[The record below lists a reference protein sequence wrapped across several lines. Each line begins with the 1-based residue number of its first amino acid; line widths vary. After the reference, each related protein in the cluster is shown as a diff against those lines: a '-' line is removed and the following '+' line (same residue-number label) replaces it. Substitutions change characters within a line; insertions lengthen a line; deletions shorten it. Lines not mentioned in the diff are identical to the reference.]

1 MIEALYIG
9 ALFLTALVIAD
20 FIVGRIERLM
30 RKKTRIKRHRQAAR
44 DMEAMSN
51 LYNELLLKEVLGDG
65 QN

>member
-20 FIVGRIERLM
+20 FIVGRLERLM
-30 RKKTRIKRHRQAAR
+30 RKKTRLERHRQAAR

-51 LYNELLLKEVLGDG
+51 LYNELLFKEVLGNG

>member
-30 RKKTRIKRHRQAAR
+30 RKKTRLKRHRQAAR

>member
-30 RKKTRIKRHRQAAR
+30 RKKARLKRYRQAAR

-65 QN
+65 QH

>member
-20 FIVGRIERLM
+20 FIVGRIERFM
-30 RKKTRIKRHRQAAR
+30 RKKTRLERHRQAAR

-51 LYNELLLKEVLGDG
+51 LYNELLLKEALGDG

>member
-30 RKKTRIKRHRQAAR
+30 RRKHA
-44 DMEAMSN
+44 
-51 LYNELLLKEVLGDG
+51 
-65 QN
+65 

>member
-30 RKKTRIKRHRQAAR
+30 RKKTRLKHHRQAAR

>member
-30 RKKTRIKRHRQAAR
+30 RTKKRLERHRQAAR

-51 LYNELLLKEVLGDG
+51 LYNELLFKEVLGNG

>member
-30 RKKTRIKRHRQAAR
+30 RKKTRLKRHRQAAR

-51 LYNELLLKEVLGDG
+51 LYNELLLKEVMSDG